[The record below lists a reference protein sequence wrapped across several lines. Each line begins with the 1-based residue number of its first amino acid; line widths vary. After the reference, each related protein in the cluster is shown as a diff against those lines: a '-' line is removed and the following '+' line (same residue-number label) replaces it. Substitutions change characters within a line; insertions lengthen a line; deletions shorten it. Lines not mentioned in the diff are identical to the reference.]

1 MKTIQFLFVLL
12 FSVVFMN
19 LNAQIDLNSK
29 VKNQT
34 NNKANSKVDQE
45 IDKGLDAVQSG
56 VKNLFKKKKTTEK
69 PAEEQVQET
78 VKKTPQNEIQNE
90 VKPVVDSKPSLQA
103 YSKFDF
109 IPGEK
114 VIFFEDF
121 SPDAVGDF
129 PAHWNTNGSGEVMTT
144 NLFPGK
150 WLKISDVNTS
160 IWGDK
165 PLVLPE
171 NYTIEFDVIPQND
184 AKNYLGYYFRLI
196 KSDKPN
202 DYEPEADPGKSGFSV
217 KFDYY
222 IYFNSYF
229 SYERN
234 NVQGTREGATQLANQ
249 KYHISVWA
257 QKERIRV
264 YQNEVKIFDLPK
276 ALDNKVQYNKLLFE
290 KGTPMISNIRIAV
303 GAPDMRSKLI
313 TEGKLV
319 SYGIYFDVNK
329 DVVKPESNGTLKG
342 IADVLNENPDVHIKI
357 VGYTDSDGADAA
369 NLDLSVRRGASVK
382 NELIKNFGIDAARLE
397 SDGLGETKPIAAN
410 DTPANKALNRRVEF
424 LKL

>member
-12 FSVVFMN
+12 FSVAFIN

-45 IDKGLDAVQSG
+45 IDKGLNSVQSG
-56 VKNLFKKKKTTEK
+56 VKNLFKKKKSTEK
-69 PAEEQVQET
+69 PTEEQVQET
-78 VKKTPQNEIQNE
+78 VKETPQKEIPNE
-90 VKPVVDSKPSLQA
+90 VKPVVDSKPPLQA

-109 IPGEK
+109 IPGDK

-129 PAHWNTNGSGEVMTT
+129 PAHWNTNGSGEVVTT

-160 IWGDK
+160 LWGDK
-165 PLVLPE
+165 PLVLPD
-171 NYTIEFDVIPQND
+171 NYTIEFDVIPQTGERNG
-184 AKNYLGYYFRLI
+184 LSYYFRLL

-222 IYFNSYF
+222 VYFNSYF
-229 SYERN
+229 SYERT

-357 VGYTDSDGADAA
+357 VGYTDSDGADGA

-382 NELIKNFGIDAARLE
+382 NELVKSFGIDASRLE